1 MYKKTI
7 NEKTPSKTWI
17 HETSNGVLKGIE
29 ILEKELDDL
38 NKQSAIEVKQLNKLQ
53 DVHYNTNM
61 EIIQKENL
69 LKKLKS
75 ISDDLLK

>member
-1 MYKKTI
+1 M
-7 NEKTPSKTWI
+7 
-17 HETSNGVLKGIE
+17 LKGIE